1 VKKKK
6 MIPLP
11 SFMITKGYERCQRVQ
26 IYRMHWGMR
35 TTFNNGLNG
44 VSHARRQ
51 IPEDYSAQVLHLMV
65 STLWFKAY
73 LPPTKRGRRS
83 KHWNQ
88 VPI

>member
-1 VKKKK
+1 
-6 MIPLP
+6 
-11 SFMITKGYERCQRVQ
+11 
-26 IYRMHWGMR
+26 MHWGMR

-73 LPPTKRGRRS
+73 LPPTKKGETFQALESSSHMRDQWDDWWRRA
-83 KHWNQ
+83 
-88 VPI
+88 